1 MKQNRNPQQEKGIY
15 ICGLILL
22 GLLAFWL
29 GAEHFLGLKFSLP
42 PCVFHSLTGLYCPRI
57 VRNLWKQSARRLFKK
72 I

>member
-29 GAEHFLGLKFSLP
+29 E
-42 PCVFHSLTGLYCPRI
+42 
-57 VRNLWKQSARRLFKK
+57 QSIFWD
-72 I
+72 